1 MPAMEKLSTPL
12 HRAIA
17 ILGGDKAFCSALGIS
32 LQRLA
37 YWLKQGKPPPEFCPT
52 IERLTRAAGI
62 VITCEELEP
71 KVEWAVLRMQVEA

>member
-37 YWLKQGKPPPEFCPT
+37 YWLKKEAPPPEFCPT
-52 IERLTRAAGI
+52 IERLTKGL
-62 VITCEELEP
+62 VTCEQLAP